1 MILPRRPILKCV
13 HPWNQA
19 RNYFG
24 KWTSGNLMPLEPGP
38 SQRSLSTYHFLPL
51 FQWPKIQKLLSGKWL
66 CLHELHWPRV
76 QHVWAPGEGSMAGLC
91 HSPHHWL
98 TPVTLSLPCLV
109 THTLCHLPGLAQQS
123 AAYASSRLLQSQWEA
138 GGPWQQ
144 WHPAEQGKTL
154 PETALST
161 TCCKNQPSWS
171 LFLIASCLAAKNTT
185 FANQPRLRWQG
196 ATGKVALQSSTPFP
210 LL

>member
-109 THTLCHLPGLAQQS
+109 THTRCATCLASLSRARLMQAAGCCNLSGKQEAHGSSGTLQNREKHSLKQPWVRPAVRTSPPGV
-123 AAYASSRLLQSQWEA
+123 YSSLLRA
-138 GGPWQQ
+138 WQQ
-144 WHPAEQGKTL
+144 RTRP
-154 PETALST
+154 
-161 TCCKNQPSWS
+161 
-171 LFLIASCLAAKNTT
+171 
-185 FANQPRLRWQG
+185 
-196 ATGKVALQSSTPFP
+196 LQISPDLGGREP
-210 LL
+210 QER